1 MFKNVNELFTHNNK
15 MKFHPG
21 DTHSSSWNL
30 SRHVA
35 LIPSWLQE
43 MSVFCWVLTHTGR
56 AAAGPAALQSEQQ
69 GAADPHKHSETEE
82 FMKLW
87 ITADDAFKR
96 ATEASS
102 RQNIDFKIHV
112 RILKRD
118 HLFYKSY
125 FYITAYKHVD
135 WAETNIIW
143 SVCVFICFFVFWL
156 YCEGNQED
164 FYFHTSCY
172 FLSKWNW
179 RHQISHSSTGSSD
192 PRDVTPYQY
201 E

>member
-1 MFKNVNELFTHNNK
+1 MESLLSCGSNPLLTAWDECVLLSSD
-15 MKFHPG
+15 PYRQ
-21 DTHSSSWNL
+21 SSSRTCSAAEWTAGG
-30 SRHVA
+30 SRSTQT
-35 LIPSWLQE
+35 LRDI
-43 MSVFCWVLTHTGR
+43 
-56 AAAGPAALQSEQQ
+56 QQ
-69 GAADPHKHSETEE
+69 

-112 RILKRD
+112 RILKKD

-125 FYITAYKHVD
+125 LYITAYKHVD

-143 SVCVFICFFVFWL
+143 SVCVLIWCFFVFWL
-156 YCEGNQED
+156 YCEGNEED

-179 RHQISHSSTGSSD
+179 RHQISHS
-192 PRDVTPYQY
+192 
-201 E
+201 